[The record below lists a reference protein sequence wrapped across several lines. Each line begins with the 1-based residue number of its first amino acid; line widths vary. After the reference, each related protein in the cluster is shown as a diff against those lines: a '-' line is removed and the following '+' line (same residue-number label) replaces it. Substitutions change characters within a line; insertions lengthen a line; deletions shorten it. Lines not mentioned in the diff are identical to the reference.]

1 MQTHAALLQAARGK
15 RPPPVAVTAPPPPP
29 PPAEDEGIAAPD
41 LAADAMLGL
50 TRGAVV
56 EFADVDPPV
65 RAKLSWI
72 SPKRTLYLFT
82 AHGAKARQV
91 APAEL
96 RTALRE
102 GQARVVEEGSAAV
115 ERALAAVVGESG

>member
-1 MQTHAALLQAARGK
+1 V
-15 RPPPVAVTAPPPPP
+15 PSP
-29 PPAEDEGIAAPD
+29 E

-50 TRGAVV
+50 ERGAIV
-56 EFADVDPPV
+56 EFSDSDGVV

-72 SPKRTLYLFT
+72 SPGRTLYLFT

-91 APAEL
+91 SPGDL

-102 GQARVVEEGSAAV
+102 DRARLVEEGRAV
-115 ERALAAVVGESG
+115 VDRALAAVAGE